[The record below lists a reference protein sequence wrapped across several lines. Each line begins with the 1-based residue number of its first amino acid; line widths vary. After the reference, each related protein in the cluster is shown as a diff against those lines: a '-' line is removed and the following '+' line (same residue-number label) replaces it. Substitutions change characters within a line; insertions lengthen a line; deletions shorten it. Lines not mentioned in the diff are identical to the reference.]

1 MRPEDTG
8 VAQLGALLAAMADSP
23 RLLGA
28 VTQRLD
34 ELGAKIDAIARRL
47 PPALASASEAARQLG
62 VSVPT
67 VRRRIRS
74 GELPIVRLGGRVLVD
89 LGAITAPSADEIAER
104 AILARQRAR

>member
-1 MRPEDTG
+1 MKPEDTG
-8 VAQLGALLAAMADSP
+8 AAQLGILLAALADSP

-34 ELGAKIDAIARRL
+34 DLGAKIDAIARRL
-47 PPALASASEAARQLG
+47 PPALASAAEAARQMG

-74 GELPIVRLGGRVLVD
+74 GELPVVRRGGRVLVD
-89 LGAITAPSADEIAER
+89 LGAITTPNADQIAAR
-104 AILARQRAR
+104 ARLARRSG